1 MTDLILQ
8 EQKHHIL
15 YLNLNRPGK
24 LNALNYALIDQ
35 LYQSLQFAEMSPD
48 IRAVILSGGQCRA
61 FSAGGDIPEFTHS
74 IRQSVDQA
82 GRDFVQRGQRLTRY
96 IENFPKPLIVAVNGL
111 AFGGGCE
118 ITEAAPLAIA
128 SDQALF
134 AKPEIAIGI
143 PPTFGGTQRLSRLAG
158 RKKAMA
164 LLLTGDHFSP
174 AQALD
179 YGVITDIVA
188 HDTLIEAATN
198 LAQRIICHSPLA
210 IARIMTAVTQG
221 GQVAIEQ
228 GLRIEA
234 EQFARMAVTADV
246 MEGLEAWAER
256 RQPVYQGR

>member
-8 EQKHHIL
+8 EQKHQIL

-61 FSAGGDIPEFTHS
+61 FSAGGDIPEFTAS
-74 IRQSVDQA
+74 MRQSVDQA

-96 IENFPKPLIVAVNGL
+96 IENYPKPLIVAVNGL

-128 SDQALF
+128 SDRALF
-134 AKPEIAIGI
+134 AKPEIAIAI

-179 YGVITDIVA
+179 YGLITEIVG
-188 HDTLIEAATN
+188 HDDLMEAATD
-198 LAQRIICHSPLA
+198 LAQRIICHSPLT

-234 EQFARMAVTADV
+234 EQFARMAATVDV
-246 MEGLEAWAER
+246 MEGLDAWAER
-256 RQPVYQGR
+256 RRPVYQGR